1 MIRFVAF
8 GLDLLN
14 TALRRS
20 RFDFHDAETI
30 KRLESI
36 VVVVGN
42 TLYST
47 DAPVIMLGL
56 KCAAGLTK
64 CPLKNLPKSVP
75 VFLSQMIGIIRRTGN
90 TESEIV
96 QVAFRSLAAIL
107 RDFPSAQ
114 VKEND
119 LIFLLEL
126 LTPDLEEHDR
136 QAAVF
141 TVLRAIVARKLVVPE
156 IYDIM
161 DKVGEIMVT
170 SQSPQVQELCRSVLL
185 QFLLDYPQGKGRLR
199 NQMAFFA
206 KNLSYI
212 HESGRKSVMELLS
225 AVIVKFQDNLIHEY
239 ADLLFVSF
247 VMAISND
254 DSAKCREMAA
264 ELIKGLYARLDEER
278 KKLIFSH
285 LHAWAT
291 QSVQPQ
297 LIWVS
302 SQVYGFIVDAA
313 QTEVQPFLS
322 KIIQDLSA
330 ALTKSSESLGFCG
343 DEESDA
349 MEVDLEWKIPYHS
362 LSVLFKVLRA
372 FPDVAMD
379 DTKIS
384 WGLITSHLLYPHA
397 WVRTAA
403 CRLLGLLYT
412 GLPISSPRRDLPDDH
427 PASLVG
433 MRDVTKK
440 LTLQLKSKNLDEAL
454 GLQIVKNLFFAGKCF
469 YTIPQEAA
477 KASDIESDANLADD
491 LLDDANGDRDIRKA
505 GDDDKG
511 KAKDPLSWLF
521 SKLSYQ
527 IKFAHITRRSRATST
542 VSPCFFIY
550 PLTMYLYL
558 YSQCG
563 ISNR

>member
-1 MIRFVAF
+1 LIRFVAF

-20 RFDFHDAETI
+20 RFDLHDAETI

-47 DAPVIMLGL
+47 NAPVIMLGL
-56 KCAAGLTK
+56 KCAASLTK

-75 VFLSQMIGIIRRTGN
+75 VFVSQMIGIIRQLGN
-90 TESEIV
+90 TESGIV

-114 VKEND
+114 VKEKD

-170 SQSPQVQELCRSVLL
+170 SQSAQVQELCRSVLL

-212 HESGRKSVMELLS
+212 YESGRKSVMELLS

-239 ADLLFVSF
+239 ADMLFVAL
-247 VMAISND
+247 VMVISND

-278 KKLIFSH
+278 KKSIFSH

-291 QSVQPQ
+291 QGVQPQ
-297 LIWVS
+297 LTWVS

-313 QTEVQPFLS
+313 QGEVRPYLS
-322 KIIQDLSA
+322 KVLEDLCT
-330 ALTKSSESLGFCG
+330 ALTKSSESLEFLG
-343 DEESDA
+343 DEQDDA

-362 LSVLFKVLRA
+362 LSVLFKVLRV

-384 WGLITSHLLYPHA
+384 WGLITGHLLYPHA

-412 GLPISSPRRDLPDDH
+412 ELPISPPQRDLPDDH
-427 PASLVG
+427 PASFIG
-433 MRDVTKK
+433 IQDVAKK
-440 LTLQLKSKNLDEAL
+440 LTLQLKSKNLGEAL

-469 YTIPQEAA
+469 YAIPRETT
-477 KASDIESDANLADD
+477 KTSGMESDAKLADG
-491 LLDDANGDRDIRKA
+491 LLDDASGDRDIEKA

-527 IKFAHITRRSRATST
+527 IKSAHIARRSRATST
-542 VSPCFFIY
+542 VSLCFYIS
-550 PLTMYLYL
+550 PRYLL
-558 YSQCG
+558 MLV
-563 ISNR
+563 